1 MDSYAP
7 TDVCIGA
14 LAGFRSPGVAIS
26 TKKKAGGFDTCARWL
41 PLPRPVNRKFQS
53 LTSITSP
60 SLPTHKSGPAQN
72 QPFDFAKWILT
83 AQTDVCY
90 WDADVQ
96 KY

>member
-41 PLPRPVNRKFQS
+41 PATTARQPQFPKPLRPLQVRVYRHLQLRGLAF
-53 LTSITSP
+53 
-60 SLPTHKSGPAQN
+60 
-72 QPFDFAKWILT
+72 
-83 AQTDVCY
+83 
-90 WDADVQ
+90 
-96 KY
+96 